1 MMQLITAG
9 ENLPFTV
16 ALAVMFGIALL
27 EGITTVF
34 GAGFSAVL
42 DTLIP
47 DMDMGVDVD
56 LDGPEVRTPNV
67 VTRLLG
73 WLRVG
78 QVPILM
84 LLVIF
89 LTAFGLLGLVIQAAT
104 HQVLGFYAPG
114 WLASIPAV
122 VFAMPTVR
130 VCGGLLERFMPK
142 DETEAVS
149 EDSFVGRVALITLG
163 KAEKGSPAQ
172 ARLKDRFGQSHYVMV
187 EPETADNAFEQGE
200 QVLLIKKMNSV
211 FLAIRNTNDALI
223 DKPIEE

>member
-1 MMQLITAG
+1 MMQLITAS

-47 DMDMGVDVD
+47 EFDVDVD
-56 LDGPEVRTPNV
+56 LDGPEVRTPNMV
-67 VTRLLG
+67 SRLLG

-89 LTAFGLLGLVIQAAT
+89 LTAFGLLGLGIQSITHGVIGT
-104 HQVLGFYAPG
+104 YAPG

-122 VFAMPTVR
+122 VLATPMVR

-149 EDSFVGRVALITLG
+149 LDSFVGRIALITLG
-163 KAEKGSPAQ
+163 TAEKGSAAQ

-187 EPETADNAFEQGE
+187 EPETDKDVFEQGE
-200 QVLLIKKMNSV
+200 QVLLIKKVNSV
-211 FLAIRNTNDALI
+211 FLAIRNTNDVLI
-223 DKPIEE
+223 DKPSED

>member
-1 MMQLITAG
+1 MMQLITAS

-27 EGITTVF
+27 EGITSVF

-42 DTLIP
+42 DTLLP
-47 DMDMGVDVD
+47 EMDIDVD
-56 LDGPEVRTPNV
+56 LDGPEVRTPNAI
-67 VTRLLG
+67 TRLLG

-89 LTAFGLLGLVIQAAT
+89 LTAFGLLGLVIQSAT
-104 HQVLGFYAPG
+104 HVVIGVYAPG

-122 VFAMPTVR
+122 VLATPMVR

-149 EDSFVGRVALITLG
+149 EDSFIGRIATITLG
-163 KAEKGSPAQ
+163 TARQNDPAQ
-172 ARLKDRFGQSHYVMV
+172 ARLKDHFGQSHYVMV
-187 EPETADNAFEQGE
+187 EPENDQESFNQGD
-200 QVLLIKKMNSV
+200 QVLLIKKQNSV
-211 FLAIRNTNDALI
+211 FLAIRNTKEVLI
-223 DKPIEE
+223 DKPTED

>member
-1 MMQLITAG
+1 MMQLITAT

-16 ALAVMFGIALL
+16 ALAVMFGIAFL

-42 DTLIP
+42 DTLLP
-47 DMDMGVDVD
+47 DMDLDVD

-67 VTRLLG
+67 ITRLLG

-89 LTAFGLLGLVIQAAT
+89 LTAFGLIGLGIQSAARIVI
-104 HQVLGFYAPG
+104 GGYAPG
-114 WLASIPAV
+114 WLASMPAV
-122 VFAMPTVR
+122 AFALPVVR
-130 VCGGLLERFMPK
+130 LFGGLLERFMPK

-149 EDSFVGRVALITLG
+149 EETFIGRIATITLG
-163 KAEKGSPAQ
+163 TAQKGSPAQ
-172 ARLKDRFGQSHYVMV
+172 AKLKDRYGKSHYIMV
-187 EPETADNAFEQGE
+187 EPESDVDVFEQQE
-200 QVLLIKKMNSV
+200 NVLLIQKIGSV
-211 FLAIRNTNDALI
+211 FQAIKNTNEALT
-223 DKPIEE
+223 DKPLED

>member
-1 MMQLITAG
+1 MMQLITAS

-47 DMDMGVDVD
+47 DMDIGMDVD
-56 LDGPEVRTPNV
+56 LDGPEVRTPNA

-89 LTAFGLLGLVIQAAT
+89 LTAFRLLGLGIQSVT
-104 HQVLGFYAPG
+104 HGIIGAYAPG
-114 WLASIPAV
+114 WMASIPAV
-122 VFAMPTVR
+122 VFAMPVVR
-130 VCGGLLERFMPK
+130 VLGGLLEKFMPK

-149 EDSFVGRVALITLG
+149 EDSFVGRIALITLG

-187 EPETADNAFEQGE
+187 EPETENDAFEQGE

-211 FLAIRNTNDALI
+211 FLAIRNTNEALI
-223 DKPIEE
+223 DEPIEG

>member
-1 MMQLITAG
+1 MMQLITAS

-47 DMDMGVDVD
+47 DMNVDFD
-56 LDGPEVRTPNV
+56 LDGSEIRAPHG

-89 LTAFGLLGLVIQAAT
+89 LTSFGLLGLVLQSVT
-104 HQVLGFYAPG
+104 HKLVGFYVPG
-114 WLASIPAV
+114 WLASIPALV
-122 VFAMPTVR
+122 LATPMVR

-149 EDSFVGRVALITLG
+149 EESFVGRVALITLG
-163 KAEKGSPAQ
+163 TAEKGSPAQ
-172 ARLKDRFGQSHYVMV
+172 ARLKDKFGQAHYVMV
-187 EPETADNAFEQGE
+187 EPETDKEVFEQGQ
-200 QVLLIKKMNSV
+200 QVLLIKKESAK
-211 FLAIRNTNDALI
+211 FLAIKNTKDILI
-223 DKPIEE
+223 DNPSED

>member
-1 MMQLITAG
+1 MMQLITAS

-47 DMDMGVDVD
+47 DMDIGMDVD
-56 LDGPEVRTPNV
+56 LDGPEVRTPNA

-89 LTAFGLLGLVIQAAT
+89 LTAFGLLGLGIQSVT
-104 HQVLGFYAPG
+104 HGIIGAYAPG
-114 WLASIPAV
+114 WMASIPAV
-122 VFAMPTVR
+122 VFAMPVVR
-130 VCGGLLERFMPK
+130 VLGGLLEKFMPK

-149 EDSFVGRVALITLG
+149 EDSFVGRIALITLG

-187 EPETADNAFEQGE
+187 EPETENDAFEQGE

-211 FLAIRNTNDALI
+211 FLAIRNTNEALI
-223 DKPIEE
+223 DEPTEG